1 MPDTTPDPQS
11 LEDLTEAISRLHP
24 ALASLE
30 AHLRAVDTEAIA
42 QQKALAE
49 SLDRIA
55 AALDHVVTTQGS
67 LLAALTTGATAT
79 ASLTNTMNALD
90 RKLTRDAEQRAEL
103 DRRIQ
108 TLTILLRQP
117 A

>member
-1 MPDTTPDPQS
+1 MPDITQDPQS
-11 LEDLTEAISRLHP
+11 LEDVTEAISRHLP
-24 ALASLE
+24 AIASLE
-30 AHLRAVDTEAIA
+30 AHLRAVDTEALA

-79 ASLTNTMNALD
+79 AALTNTMNALD
-90 RKLTRDAEQRAEL
+90 RKFTQDAEQRAEL

-108 TLTILLRQP
+108 TLTTMLRQP